1 MKKRFTLI
9 ELLVVIAIIAILA
22 GMLLPALGKA
32 RNMARLTNCISK
44 LKQYNL
50 YHAIYADTYK
60 EWMPGQFGMGGGPY
74 RWIPI
79 DLYKDVGIASASLKE
94 NTFKCDSAMAYREKT
109 GMAKNP
115 PTNQTYAMYNK
126 TPHDKAYKKKVNWI
140 CRKVDNGKD
149 GGLVNFFKPSSV
161 PHPSALCVQRC
172 NVQYDYG
179 AYYFIHDKNFPM
191 SFVDGQAI
199 SVPYSGLSPNIRIYG
214 MTDHIRWWPNNGH
227 PDKKEDP
234 HWW

>member
-32 RNMARLTNCISK
+32 RDLARRTSCINR

-50 YHAIYADTYK
+50 FHAIYADNYK
-60 EWMPGQFGMGGGPY
+60 EWVPGQMGLGGGPY

-79 DLYKDVGIASASLKE
+79 DLYKDVGIANASLAL

-115 PTNQTYAMYNK
+115 PTNQTYIMFAK
-126 TPHDKAYKKKVNWI
+126 IPHEKLYKKKVDWI
-140 CRKVDNGKD
+140 SRKVDNGK

-161 PHPSALCVQRC
+161 PRPSALCMQRC
-172 NVQYDYG
+172 STQYDSNSYLP
-179 AYYFIHDKNFPM
+179 IHGLNYPM

-199 SVPYSGLSPNIRIYG
+199 VVPYSGLSPNVRRYG
-214 MTDHIRWWPNNGH
+214 MYDHRRWWPNNGH
-227 PDKKEDP
+227 PDKKEDTN
-234 HWW
+234 WW

>member
-32 RNMARLTNCISK
+32 RDLARRTSCINR

-50 YHAIYADTYK
+50 FHAIYADNYK
-60 EWMPGQFGMGGGPY
+60 EWVPGQMGMGGGPY

-79 DLYKDVGIASASLKE
+79 DLYKDVGIANASLSL

-115 PTNQTYAMYNK
+115 PTNQTYIMFAK
-126 TPHDKAYKKKVNWI
+126 IPHEKLYKKKVDWI
-140 CRKVDNGKD
+140 SRKVDNGK

-161 PHPSALCVQRC
+161 PHPSALCMQRC
-172 NVQYDYG
+172 STQYDSG
-179 AYYFIHDKNFPM
+179 TYYPIHGMNYPM

-199 SVPYSGLSPNIRIYG
+199 VVPYSGLSPSVRIYG
-214 MTDHIRWWPNNGH
+214 MYDHARWWPNNGH

-234 HWW
+234 NWW